1 MAEIV
6 GQIVGRLAV
15 PILSA
20 IARAAAPAI
29 GTIIVRPLSSAF
41 RGAGEMVLS
50 AVERHNHEVRRAS
63 WNSSITVED
72 LLGNKPY
79 TQSIP
84 DTIIRANMHLLLEN
98 LRILIDADDEMD
110 ERYTSFGHAV
120 ASTRAQTV
128 DMLSETYSDL
138 NEEVAGIVFRGIGMV
153 RHTNPNEKHRLQT
166 LSEKEEDRHRISQKV
181 GGAILELCN
190 LYSRCCR

>member
-6 GQIVGRLAV
+6 GQILGRLAV

-29 GTIIVRPLSSAF
+29 GDIIVRPLSSAF

-63 WNSSITVED
+63 WNSSTTVED
-72 LLGNKPY
+72 LLGKKPY

-84 DTIIRANMHLLLEN
+84 DTVIRENMHLLLEN

-110 ERYTSFGHAV
+110 ERYMSFGCAV
-120 ASTRAQTV
+120 AYTRAQTV
-128 DMLSETYSDL
+128 GMLSETYSDL
-138 NEEVAGIVFRGIGMV
+138 NEELAGIISSGIGMI
-153 RHTNPNEKHRLQT
+153 RHTNPNDNHRLQT
-166 LSEKEEDRHRISQKV
+166 PSEKEADRHRISQKV
-181 GGAILELCN
+181 GGAILELFN
-190 LYSRCCR
+190 LYSRYCR